1 LGVIRIDFQ
10 GKGGATALKNV
21 IALNKGL
28 AETIKLSQ
36 QLGAGRG
43 LDQLSA
49 GTAKAGSGLQ
59 SVGNQARKTNTDF
72 TALNTTVL
80 AVSTAITAA
89 FVKIGRDGA
98 QAFLSLESAQ
108 KTFGVLA
115 DASGDSEEAIARVNA
130 EAERLGSQ
138 TPKTATEIQNLAVQ
152 LKRAGF
158 DSTEIEQALEGVVNV
173 SVASETELGRVG
185 EVLGTVLGQFQANAS
200 EAQKFADILLAT
212 ANSTN
217 TDINKIGETLKFVG
231 GQANAAGL
239 SIEDTSLLIGILGKT
254 SRNSGQ
260 AGRELSEFLERLQI
274 SASELA
280 NGVDNQATRALK
292 DLGVDALDAAGN
304 LRPMA
309 ELLPEIRQSFGQLD
323 SAEQAVL
330 QKNLFGKR
338 GGRAFNAIIQSTD
351 EQIAS
356 LTASIENAGG
366 VSAESAEKLNQG
378 LSGALTQFSSA
389 YEGFGVATFST
400 FAPAAEAAVRSAT
413 TLLQTFNSLPAPIQ
427 ASLTAVG
434 SFVGILAA
442 ATAAIAA
449 YNLANTSALATQ
461 VKAAAVIVQNAVA
474 TSADTAAKT
483 VNIGVT
489 KGLAAAQTL
498 VAIATGKATAA
509 QIAST
514 KALLASA
521 GTMAAFAGAI
531 AAVALVADTFQAV
544 DGDAQKLR
552 ATTADLNDELLTLRE
567 ANGLE
572 GDDLVSEEAINNVTR
587 AEQELNAVQRALDV
601 VRGILPGVATA
612 AEANSNRSQVAFGDL
627 LLTIQEF
634 EGEAI
639 STLEN
644 INAGEIIDP
653 AQIEANI
660 NAIDQGIAALEAEKP
675 VTEEQIQLRDAQIA
689 RLEKLRTSLQGATAA
704 TDQNTT
710 ATEENAAATL
720 EQLQSANAQ
729 QIAELEKNK
738 AEAQALLAESNQ
750 TPEESQASALA
761 NDKAFLQQR
770 LAQQEAY
777 LAQLREIEASDP
789 SDENR
794 DALVSAETEY
804 YKTRTQ
810 LAETSADQSAAAEE
824 SRVTALEDS
833 LEKSQ
838 RAVDAANVERQ
849 RSVLALEQELRAAGV
864 SEAEIK
870 ERTAQAGL
878 EAEQAALEGELSIQ
892 RQRIAAYEAGTKERA
907 DAELA
912 LAETQNSLLQNQI
925 DQELAAREAEVRAI
939 EEVIAAES
947 RAANESIAS
956 SQARLDSIT
965 RVEASIQRQND
976 LLNQQANL
984 QQAITD
990 LRGSVA
996 DREISLYDTA
1006 LKSTEEIASINEK
1019 LNGDSE
1025 LSAEEIVK
1033 LTERRE
1039 ALEKNIAA
1047 VGFSRD
1053 ANSSVILQELIALQA
1068 QRFEEERAALE
1079 QNQAIERL
1087 SLEVEIERQRLAAA
1101 RAVSEEQI
1109 ALRRLELQRAELEGA
1124 IRIANARG
1132 DTQAA
1137 ADAQSQ
1143 LNILDEQIAGQQE
1156 LLALTQESQAAE
1168 ARSAEI
1174 QRGTLAAQQQQAQLA
1189 LAQQQQSTAQGLAD
1203 QGADVG
1209 GRAADQSAN
1218 LLNQTTLRAD
1228 QEARASEELANALQ
1242 EQINLQAEGDRLLS
1256 QTTALAD
1263 EAERYAAAIGGA
1275 SPSGGGSVP
1284 GIPEFR
1290 GGGIIPAGQIARVH
1304 KDELIRPASALAVT
1318 SQKSSRAIDREMR
1331 QLMLSSQP
1339 QALGRLRPLPMV
1351 QQVNSK
1357 QIERGFKEMIQI
1369 MKSRDPG
1376 SVNFNYTN
1384 RESLTEEQYRR
1395 LRTRDLMDSSRI
1407 FARF

>member
-59 SVGNQARKTNTDF
+59 SVGSQARKTNTDF
-72 TALNTTVL
+72 TTLNQTVL
-80 AVSTAITAA
+80 AVSAAITAA
-89 FVKIGRDGA
+89 FVKIGRDGV
-98 QAFLSLESAQ
+98 QAFLSLEGAQ

-115 DASGDSEEAIARVNA
+115 DASGDTEEAISRVNA

-309 ELLPEIRQSFGQLD
+309 ELLPEIRQAFSQLD

-338 GGRAFNAIIQSTD
+338 GGRAFNAIVQSTD

-389 YEGFGVATFST
+389 YEGFGVATFSV

-434 SFVGILAA
+434 SFVGVLAA
-442 ATAAIAA
+442 ATAAVAA
-449 YNLANTSALATQ
+449 YNLTINTKLIQETKSAAAIIANTTAQSAN
-461 VKAAAVIVQNAVA
+461 IVA
-474 TSADTAAKT
+474 TKTAALSK
-483 VNIGVT
+483 N
-489 KGLAAAQTL
+489 LY
-498 VAIATGKATAA
+498 AIATGRATAA
-509 QIAST
+509 QLAQTKAIIGATAKLGLYAAAIASIAVAVSVFRDT
-514 KALLASA
+514 TEAARATQEQISTTEENLRELQRVLNETSDKPIDEIISKEAEINVQEITDNINWLNQVLDGTIRRLPFLSTSVEGATTQSSIAFNELVQSSQEVESA
-521 GTMAAFAGAI
+521 IIGFIEDVNSGADVDPAAFEAVSNSIDQQI
-531 AAVALVADTFQAV
+531 A
-544 DGDAQKLR
+544 
-552 ATTADLNDELLTLRE
+552 
-567 ANGLE
+567 
-572 GDDLVSEEAINNVTR
+572 
-587 AEQELNAVQRALDV
+587 
-601 VRGILPGVATA
+601 
-612 AEANSNRSQVAFGDL
+612 
-627 LLTIQEF
+627 
-634 EGEAI
+634 
-639 STLEN
+639 TLE
-644 INAGEIIDP
+644 
-653 AQIEANI
+653 
-660 NAIDQGIAALEAEKP
+660 AAKP
-675 VTEEQIQLRDAQIA
+675 VTEEQIRLRDAQIT
-689 RLEKLRTSLQGATAA
+689 RLESYKAALQGATTA
-704 TDQNTT
+704 TEQNTT
-710 ATEENAAATL
+710 ATEENAAASL
-720 EQLQSANAQ
+720 EQIQSANSE
-729 QIAELEKNK
+729 QIALLERNK

-750 TPEESQASALA
+750 TPEQSQADSLA
-761 NDKAFLQQR
+761 NDKAFLEQR
-770 LAQQEAY
+770 LAQQEQY
-777 LAQLREIEASDP
+777 LAQLRALEASDP
-789 SDENR
+789 SDENQQ
-794 DALVSAETEY
+794 ALVAAEEDY
-804 YKTRTQ
+804 YNTRTQ
-810 LAETSADQSAAAEE
+810 LAETSADQAAAAEE
-824 SRVTALEDS
+824 SRVAALEES
-833 LEKSQ
+833 LEEAQ
-838 RAVDAANVERQ
+838 NAVDKANVERQ
-849 RSVLALEQELRAAGV
+849 RGVLALEQELRAAGV
-864 SEAEIK
+864 SEVEIK

-907 DAELA
+907 DAEIA
-912 LAETQNSLLQNQI
+912 LAQTQNDLLQNQI

-990 LRGSVA
+990 LRGAVA
-996 DREISLYDTA
+996 DREIAQTENA
-1006 LKSTEEIASINEK
+1006 LAVTQEIANIESK

-1025 LSAEEIVK
+1025 LSAEQRLA
-1033 LTERRE
+1033 LTEERA
-1039 ALEKNIAA
+1039 ALEARLGDL
-1047 VGFSRD
+1047 GFERG
-1053 ANSSVILQELIALQA
+1053 ANEQQILQQIIALQA
-1068 QRFEEERAALE
+1068 QRFEQERAALE

-1143 LNILDEQIAGQQE
+1143 LNILDEQIAGQQQ
-1156 LLALTQESQAAE
+1156 LLSLTQESQAAE

-1189 LAQQQQSTAQGLAD
+1189 LSQQQQSTAQGLAD

-1209 GRAADQSAN
+1209 GRAAEQSAN

-1275 SPSGGGSVP
+1275 SPSGGGRVP
-1284 GIPEFR
+1284 SIPEFR
-1290 GGGIIPAGQIARVH
+1290 AGGIIPAGQIAKVH
-1304 KDELIRPASALAVT
+1304 KDEIIRPASALAVT

-1339 QALGRLRPLPMV
+1339 QALGRLRPLPMA

-1357 QIERGFKEMIQI
+1357 QIERGFKEMIKI
-1369 MKSRDPG
+1369 MKSRPPAKFDMPYQVIG
-1376 SVNFNYTN
+1376 QSPQEAKRQRQHDYLEMLQMGALF
-1384 RESLTEEQYRR
+1384 
-1395 LRTRDLMDSSRI
+1395 
-1407 FARF
+1407 